1 MAKNTKKPVKRPEA
15 ARREK
20 VEALRREQQRSE
32 RRRTMLIVGIA
43 VVVGLGLI
51 TAAAVPLIRG
61 WLDDPARRDWADFGV
76 AAAAASCDPVTEEEQ
91 TGSSDHRADG
101 ERIDYASAPPTSGP
115 HYQVPAPFTR
125 KFYTPDDR
133 PEIERL
139 VHNLEHGYTIL
150 WYDPSV
156 LDEQQET
163 LRDLATKVTEGEG
176 DDDVTEAVAGK
187 FLVAPWD
194 TERGEFPDGKSFALT
209 HWGAE
214 QGFRQYCGELSG
226 EVVRDFVTAH
236 PFSDSPEPNAA

>member
-1 MAKNTKKPVKRPEA
+1 VAKNTKKPAKRPET

-20 VEALRREQQRSE
+20 IEALRREQQRSE
-32 RRRTMLIVGIA
+32 RRRTVLIVGISVA
-43 VVVGLGLI
+43 VALGLI
-51 TAAAVPLIRG
+51 AAAAVPLVRD
-61 WLDDPARRDWADFGV
+61 WLDDPLRRDWAEFGV
-76 AAAAASCDPVTEEEQ
+76 AAAAASCDAVTEDEPS
-91 TGSSDHRADG
+91 GSADHRQDG
-101 ERIDYASAPPTSGP
+101 ERVDYASAPPTSGP
-115 HYQVPAPFTR
+115 HYLVPAPFTR

-150 WYDPSV
+150 WYDPAV
-156 LDEQQET
+156 LDAQQET
-163 LRDLATKVTEGEG
+163 LQDLATKVTESDE
-176 DDDVTEAVAGK
+176 VSEQVAGK

-194 TERGEFPDGKSFALT
+194 TERGEFPEGNSFALT

-214 QGFRQYCGELSG
+214 QGFRQYCGDLSG

>member
-1 MAKNTKKPVKRPEA
+1 VAKNTKKPVKRPET

-32 RRRTMLIVGIA
+32 RRRTLLFVGIA

-51 TAAAVPLIRG
+51 AAAAVPLIRG
-61 WLDDPARRDWADFGV
+61 WLDDPARRDWSDIGV
-76 AAAAASCDPVTEEEQ
+76 SASEASCEAVTQEEQ
-91 TGSSDHRADG
+91 TGSSDHRPDG
-101 ERIDYASAPPTSGP
+101 EQIDYASAPPTSGP

-125 KFYTPDDR
+125 KFYTPDDS

-156 LDEQQET
+156 LDAEQET
-163 LRDLATKVTEGEG
+163 LQELATKVTESE
-176 DDDVTEAVAGK
+176 DVTEQVAGK
-187 FLVAPWD
+187 FVVAPWD
-194 TERGEFPDGKSFALT
+194 TERGDFPEGKSFALT

>member
-1 MAKNTKKPVKRPEA
+1 MAKNTKKPAKKPET

-20 VEALRREQQRSE
+20 LEALRREQQRSE
-32 RRRTMLIVGIA
+32 RRRTTLFVGIA
-43 VVVGLGLI
+43 IAVALGLI
-51 TAAAVPLIRG
+51 AAAAVPLIRQ
-61 WLDDPARRDWADFGV
+61 WLDDPTRRDWADFGV
-76 AAAAASCDPVTEEEQ
+76 TVSAASCDAVTEEEQ
-91 TGSSDHRADG
+91 TGSSDHRQDG

-125 KFYTPDDR
+125 KFYTPDDS

-150 WYDPSV
+150 WYDPAV
-156 LDEQQET
+156 LDANQET
-163 LRDLATKVTEGEG
+163 MQDLATKVTDGE
-176 DDDVTEAVAGK
+176 DVREQVAGK
-187 FLVAPWD
+187 FIVAPWD
-194 TERGEFPDGKSFALT
+194 SERGAFPDGMSFALT

-236 PFSDSPEPNAA
+236 PFSDAPEPNAA

>member
-1 MAKNTKKPVKRPEA
+1 VAKNTKKPVKRPET

-20 VEALRREQQRSE
+20 LEALRREQQRSE
-32 RRRTMLIVGIA
+32 RRRTVLIVGVSIA
-43 VVVGLGLI
+43 VALGLI
-51 TAAAVPLIRG
+51 AAAAVPLIRG
-61 WLDDPARRDWADFGV
+61 WLDDPNRRDWADFGV
-76 AAAAASCDPVTEEEQ
+76 SASAASCDAVAEEEQ
-91 TGSSDHRADG
+91 TGTADHRPDG
-101 ERIDYASAPPTSGP
+101 ERIDYETAPPASGP

-150 WYDPSV
+150 WYDPAV
-156 LDEQQET
+156 LDAQQET
-163 LRDLATKVTEGEG
+163 LQDLATKVTESEE
-176 DDDVTEAVAGK
+176 VAEQVAGK

-214 QGFRQYCGELSG
+214 QAFRQYCGELSG
-226 EVVRDFVTAH
+226 EAVRDFVTAH